1 MLDVFLY
8 GLYYSILVHINQWV
22 PSKLQQALAERRLIS
37 SIRQAYETVPYYKKK
52 YDQAGVDMDSIRTL
66 EDLKKIPLL
75 LKEEVLEQFPDGIV
89 ARGVDLDKCHYSAT
103 TGSKGK
109 SLPFIHSTATQ
120 IFYLMT
126 QCRFLTMVG
135 YRPWH
140 KFAYIKYTAVDAP
153 TYGPLFRQIHISS
166 ISPVEEQIAQLK
178 SEKPHVLVGYASIIL
193 EIAQTISEA
202 DLKEIKL
209 KFISV
214 NSELSS
220 VSQRKFISQVFGC
233 PVYDE
238 YSTEE
243 TWMIASQCRKYSY
256 HINTD
261 NVWVEF
267 LDKDGNDVPVGSI
280 GEMVLTTLRSPAMPF
295 VRYRIGD
302 MGRLSKH
309 KCSCH
314 VGFPLLESF
323 EGRADDSFIL
333 PDGRFV
339 SSLKLLNTFSIYITK
354 YLHLLE
360 EFKIIQ
366 KEKGLVVIQIVKGKA
381 FNDDHLQELVRS
393 LGDILGNSVKITV
406 EFVDSIPT
414 GDSIKRKA
422 IESWVK

>member
-1 MLDVFLY
+1 MLEVFLY
-8 GLYYSILVHINQWV
+8 GLYYSILVHFNLFL
-22 PSKLQQALAERRLIS
+22 PSKLQQTLAERRLIR
-37 SIRQAYETVPYYKKK
+37 SIRRAYKTVPYYKKK

-66 EDLKKIPLL
+66 EDLKKIPFL

-89 ARGVDLDKCHYSAT
+89 AQGIDLNKCHYSAT
-103 TGSKGK
+103 TGSMGK
-109 SLPFIHSTATQ
+109 SLPFIHSTATN

-153 TYGPLFRQIHISS
+153 TYGPFFRQIHIPS
-166 ISPVEEQIAQLK
+166 ISPVEEQIALLK
-178 SEKPHVLVGYASIIL
+178 SKKPHVLVGYASIIL
-193 EIAQTISEA
+193 EIAQTISED
-202 DLKEIKL
+202 DLKEINLKL
-209 KFISV
+209 ISV

-220 VSQRKFISQVFGC
+220 KSQRKLISQVFGC

-243 TWMIASQCRKYSY
+243 TWMIAAQCRKLSY
-256 HINTD
+256 HIFTD
-261 NVWVEF
+261 NVWVES
-267 LDKDGNDVPVGSI
+267 LGKDGNDVPVGSV
-280 GEMVLTTLRSPAMPF
+280 GEMVLTTLKSPAMPF
-295 VRYRIGD
+295 IRYRIGD
-302 MGRLSKH
+302 MGRLSKQ

-333 PDGRFV
+333 PGGRFV
-339 SSLKLLNTFSIYITK
+339 SSLKLLNTFTMYIKK

-366 KEKGLVVIQIVKGKA
+366 KERGLVVIQLVKGKK
-381 FNDDHLQELVRS
+381 FKGDHLHELVQS
-393 LGDILGNSVKITV
+393 LGDILGNDVKITV
-406 EFVDSIPT
+406 DFVDNIPT
-414 GDSIKRKA
+414 GESIKRKA